1 MRFDQLKRRDFI
13 SLLGGAAG
21 WPIAAQAQQPAMP
34 VIGYLASTAPYQ
46 LGSRLDLAFREGLRE
61 TGFVE
66 GQNVVIE
73 YRSAQARYERLPEMA
88 ADLVRRKVA
97 VIFATGAVQSPLA
110 AKAATAT
117 IPIVFA
123 LGSDPVEIG
132 LVTSLGRPGG
142 NVTGATSLSR
152 ELLTKRLEVLR
163 ELLPNVG
170 AFGLL
175 VNPRNSNAELDV
187 REAQAMAQSDGWRL
201 NVVEARDVGDIENGI
216 ARLAQLRVGGFFH
229 GTDAFINSRGEQI
242 VALAARYAIPAIF
255 AVRETVE
262 IGGLM
267 SYGGDGA
274 ETSRIAGRYV
284 GRILKGEKPA
294 DLPVQR
300 ASKVELVINLK
311 TAKTLGLKVPLSLLG
326 RADEVIE

>member
-1 MRFDQLKRRDFI
+1 MLGIRRREFI
-13 SLLGGAAG
+13 TLVGGAAA
-21 WPIAAQAQQPAMP
+21 WPIAGRAQQRAVP
-34 VIGYLASTAPYQ
+34 VIGYLASTAPLQ
-46 LGSRLDLAFREGLRE
+46 PGSRRDLAFREGLRE
-61 TGFVE
+61 AGFVE

-73 YRSAQARYERLPEMA
+73 YRSAQGRYERLPELA
-88 ADLVRRKVA
+88 ADLVRRNVA

-117 IPIVFA
+117 IPIVFNV
-123 LGSDPVEIG
+123 GSDPVEIG

-142 NVTGATSLSR
+142 NLTGATSLVR

-163 ELLPNVG
+163 ELLPNAG

-187 REAQAMAQSDGWRL
+187 REAQAMAQSGGWRL
-201 NVVEARDVGDIENGI
+201 HVVEVRDVGDIESGI
-216 ARLAQLRVGGFFH
+216 ARLAQLRVGGFFN
-229 GTDAFINSRGEQI
+229 GTDSFIGSRGEQL
-242 VALAARYAIPAIF
+242 VALAVRYAIPAIF
-255 AVRETVE
+255 ALRETVE
-262 IGGLM
+262 VGGLM
-267 SYGGDGA
+267 SYGGDSA
-274 ETSRIAGRYV
+274 EILRIAGRYI

-311 TAKTLGLKVPLSLLG
+311 TAKALGLKVPLSLLG